1 MTAREIELRLPHLRL
16 AARAWGDETRPKLL
30 ALHGWLDNAASFDRL
45 APLLCE
51 HFHIVALDF
60 PGHGRSDWRAPGAW
74 YHHVD
79 YPGDVLAAADA
90 LGWSRFGLLGH
101 SLGGAVASS
110 LAAIAPERI
119 ERLLLIEAL
128 GPPTGDV
135 SQTLTS
141 LQNALRDRAAVGDK
155 SLRVFADA
163 ATAVA
168 ARRKANALSEGAA
181 TALVE
186 RGIKAVPGGFV
197 WSTDPRLTLSSPQ
210 RFLEEQI
217 LVVLR
222 GIRAPTFVLLAQPE
236 QPYLK
241 REMIDRRI
249 AQVTDIEVQRVA
261 GTHHLHLEDPQA
273 VAAAILDFVR
283 RRRSDATAPP

>member
-1 MTAREIELRLPHLRL
+1 MTAREIDIQLPHLRL
-16 AARAWGDETRPKLL
+16 AARAWGDEKLPKLL

-60 PGHGRSDWRAPGAW
+60 PGHGRSDWRAAGAW

-90 LGWSRFGLLGH
+90 LGWDKFGLLGH

-110 LAAIAPERI
+110 VAAICPERI
-119 ERLLLIEAL
+119 EQLLLIEAL

-249 AQVTDIEVQRVA
+249 AQVADIEVQRVA
-261 GTHHLHLEDPQA
+261 GTHHLHLEDPQP

-283 RRRSDATAPP
+283 RPRSGATAPP

>member
-1 MTAREIELRLPHLRL
+1 MRELDIRLPHLRL
-16 AARAWGDETRPKLL
+16 AARAWGDATLPRLL

-90 LGWSRFGLLGH
+90 LGWTRFGLLGH

-110 LAAIAPERI
+110 LAAIRPDRI
-119 ERLLLIEAL
+119 EQLLLIEAL

-135 SQTLTS
+135 TQTLTS
-141 LQNALRDRAAVGDK
+141 LQNALRDRAGVGDK
-155 SLRVFADA
+155 TLRVFADA
-163 ATAVA
+163 ATAIA
-168 ARRKANALSEGAA
+168 ARRKANALSEMAA
-181 TALVE
+181 TALVG
-186 RGIKAVPGGFV
+186 RGIKEVAGGFT

-210 RFLEEQI
+210 RFLEDQV

-222 GIRAPTFVLLAQPE
+222 GIQAPTLLILAQPE
-236 QPYLK
+236 QPYLQ
-241 REMIDRRI
+241 REMMDRRI
-249 AQVTDIEVQRVA
+249 AHVADIEVRRIA

-273 VAAAILDFVR
+273 VAAAILHFVN
-283 RRRSDATAPP
+283 RRSGAPVPP

>member
-1 MTAREIELRLPHLRL
+1 VTARELDLRLPHLRL
-16 AARAWGDETRPKLL
+16 AARAWGDENLPKLL

-90 LGWSRFGLLGH
+90 LGWRSFGLLGH

-110 LAAIAPERI
+110 LAAICPERI

-128 GPPTGDV
+128 GPPTGEV

-141 LQNALRDRAAVGDK
+141 LQNALHDRAAVGDK
-155 SLRVFADA
+155 ALRVFADVS
-163 ATAVA
+163 TAIA
-168 ARRKANALSEGAA
+168 ARRKANALSQIAA

-186 RGIKAVPGGFV
+186 RGIKSVPGGFI

-222 GIRAPTFVLLAQPE
+222 GIQTPVCLVLAQPE

-249 AQVTDIEVQRVA
+249 AHVADIEVQRLA
-261 GTHHLHLEDPQA
+261 GTHHLHLEDPQP
-273 VAAAILDFVR
+273 VAAAILEFVR
-283 RRRSDATAPP
+283 RRSAATAPP

>member
-261 GTHHLHLEDPQA
+261 GTHHLHLEDPQP

>member
-1 MTAREIELRLPHLRL
+1 MTARDLDLHLPHLRL
-16 AARAWGDETRPKLL
+16 AARAWGDENLPRLL

-90 LGWSRFGLLGH
+90 LGWRTFGLLGH

-110 LAAIAPERI
+110 VAAIAPERI

-141 LQNALRDRAAVGDK
+141 LQNALRDRAAVGEK

-186 RGIKAVPGGFV
+186 RGIKPVPGGFV

-261 GTHHLHLEDPQA
+261 GTHHLHLEDPQP

-283 RRRSDATAPP
+283 RRSGATAPP

>member
-1 MTAREIELRLPHLRL
+1 MQQARELDIQLPHLRL
-16 AARAWGDETRPKLL
+16 AARVWGDAHLPRLL

-51 HFHIVALDF
+51 QFHIVALDF

-90 LGWSRFGLLGH
+90 LGWRNFGLLGH

-110 LAAIAPERI
+110 LAAICPERI

-141 LQNALRDRAAVGDK
+141 LQNALRDRAGVGDK
-155 SLRVFADA
+155 ALRVFADA
-163 ATAVA
+163 STAIA
-168 ARRKANALSEGAA
+168 ARRKANALSEIAA
-181 TALVE
+181 TALVG
-186 RGIKAVPGGFV
+186 RGIKPVPGGFV

-222 GIRAPTFVLLAQPE
+222 GIRTPTFVLLAQPE

-249 AQVTDIEVQRVA
+249 AQVADIEVQRLA
-261 GTHHLHLEDPQA
+261 GTHHLHLEDAPP

-283 RRRSDATAPP
+283 RRSDAPVRP

>member
-1 MTAREIELRLPHLRL
+1 MTARELDLRLPHLRL
-16 AARAWGDETRPKLL
+16 AARAWGDENLPKLL

-90 LGWSRFGLLGH
+90 LGWGNFGLLGH

-110 LAAIAPERI
+110 LAAICPERV

-155 SLRVFADA
+155 ALRVFADVS
-163 ATAVA
+163 TAIA
-168 ARRKANALSEGAA
+168 ARRKANALSEIAA

-186 RGIKAVPGGFV
+186 RGIKTVPGGFI

-222 GIRAPTFVLLAQPE
+222 GIRTPTFVLLAQPE

-249 AQVTDIEVQRVA
+249 AQVADIEVRRLA
-261 GTHHLHLEDPQA
+261 GTHHLHLEDPQP
-273 VAAAILDFVR
+273 VAAAILEFVR
-283 RRRSDATAPP
+283 RRSGATAPP